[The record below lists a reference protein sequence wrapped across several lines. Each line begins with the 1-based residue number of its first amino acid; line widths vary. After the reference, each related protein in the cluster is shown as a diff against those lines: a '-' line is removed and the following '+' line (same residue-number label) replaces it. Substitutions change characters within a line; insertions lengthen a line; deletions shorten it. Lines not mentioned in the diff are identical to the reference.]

1 MNKIIPFNK
10 DITFNNG
17 IGEITSI
24 ALDDTLSLV
33 DSHSI
38 RGDLI
43 VRGCNKNQ
51 NIEEEFSY
59 SLPVDITI
67 DSKYDTSKCSINID
81 DFYYEIMNE
90 NILKV
95 KIDLIID
102 DLFFVEPVIQKEKI
116 KIEDNL
122 SNYNSDRLN
131 IDASVIKKDKDWDID
146 VGLKED
152 TLNIDFSLEKNGE
165 MDNKKVENT
174 SGKNIEDL
182 FKETNNEREYSVY
195 RVYTVGE
202 NDSLEYIM
210 DKYKVSR
217 DDLADY
223 NDLTLIAKGMKLVI
237 PSVDE

>member
-10 DITFNNG
+10 DITFSNG

-38 RGDLI
+38 KGDLI
-43 VRGCNKNQ
+43 VRGCNKFGD
-51 NIEEEFSY
+51 IEDEFSY
-59 SLPVDITI
+59 SMPVDITI

-95 KIDLIID
+95 KIDLILD
-102 DLFFVEPVIQKEKI
+102 DLFYQEQEVKSEEIIV
-116 KIEDNL
+116 
-122 SNYNSDRLN
+122 SDMDRVD
-131 IDASVIKKDKDWDID
+131 IDASLVKKDKNWDID
-146 VGLKED
+146 VGINED
-152 TLNIDFSLEKNGE
+152 SLDIDFSLEKKDE
-165 MDNKKVENT
+165 T
-174 SGKNIEDL
+174 SGKNDKSDKNIGDL
-182 FKETNNEREYSVY
+182 FKEVTDEKEYSVY
-195 RVYTVGE
+195 RVYTVTE
-202 NDSLEYIM
+202 NDSLEHIM

-223 NDLTLIAKGMKLVI
+223 NDLTLVTAGMKLVI